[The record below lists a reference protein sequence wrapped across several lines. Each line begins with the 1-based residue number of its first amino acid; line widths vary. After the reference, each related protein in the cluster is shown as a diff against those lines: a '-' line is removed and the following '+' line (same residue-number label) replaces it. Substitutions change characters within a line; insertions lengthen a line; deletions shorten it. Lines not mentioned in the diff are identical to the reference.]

1 MGSGGSGMPLGVKP
15 TGLPPG
21 MSGMPPGMM
30 PGMMANPNMPN
41 MPPIVATVNAK
52 KQRELYVGNLP
63 TGLVTEPM
71 LRQLFSMMIEACEG
85 YDPAPGPPVL
95 NAQIRTGGNST
106 SAFAFVEFRDE
117 KISATVATFNGM
129 ELSGRHLKIS
139 HPNGYVEPPVPVET
153 LQVPPEL
160 AAKFGL
166 DSYGAMRR
174 RDTPQEAFNDRKARE
189 LLLGDLSQFCRAFY
203 HANQWEA
210 DVSLC
215 LGQPLN
221 AAGDALEIP
230 GDALQMPAA
239 EASDVARYAKGD
251 RRGERGRRDG
261 PGGAPRWGK
270 VDTRDKCTKA
280 QVTIVARVLG
290 AQNGADLYVARY
302 ANCFRG
308 RSEWNVHA
316 EEFMLADPQL
326 LALLRGGS
334 DASGDRARIL
344 RLYMSYQPCHH
355 SGGRLPEAKTP
366 EDARKQLELA
376 ARRKDQGHPT
386 SCSERLRAFY
396 EAEMREHAISLEL
409 VVADLY
415 KAMWTE
421 DLMIERA
428 PDDCVRSSA
437 YCADAASARQ
447 GILLLVANAPGVT
460 MRATDENDWAYLA
473 TLCDPAVA
481 EAYETRGQ
489 RGSAFSRVHVELRAK
504 LDGVLS
510 TFLRSL
516 RESPP
521 R

>member
-1 MGSGGSGMPLGVKP
+1 M
-15 TGLPPG
+15 
-21 MSGMPPGMM
+21 
-30 PGMMANPNMPN
+30 
-41 MPPIVATVNAK
+41 
-52 KQRELYVGNLP
+52 Q
-63 TGLVTEPM
+63 
-71 LRQLFSMMIEACEG
+71 
-85 YDPAPGPPVL
+85 VL
-95 NAQIRTGGNST
+95 TTA
-106 SAFAFVEFRDE
+106 
-117 KISATVATFNGM
+117 
-129 ELSGRHLKIS
+129 
-139 HPNGYVEPPVPVET
+139 PVP
-153 LQVPPEL
+153 
-160 AAKFGL
+160 
-166 DSYGAMRR
+166 
-174 RDTPQEAFNDRKARE
+174 
-189 LLLGDLSQFCRAFY
+189 
-203 HANQWEA
+203 H
-210 DVSLC
+210 
-215 LGQPLN
+215 
-221 AAGDALEIP
+221 
-230 GDALQMPAA
+230 
-239 EASDVARYAKGD
+239 
-251 RRGERGRRDG
+251 
-261 PGGAPRWGK
+261 
-270 VDTRDKCTKA
+270 
-280 QVTIVARVLG
+280 
-290 AQNGADLYVARY
+290 RY

-334 DASGDRARIL
+334 DAGGDRARIL

-428 PDDCVRSSA
+428 PDDCVRSST

-447 GILLLVANAPGVT
+447 GILLMVANAPGVT

-481 EAYETRGQ
+481 EAYATRGQ
-489 RGSAFSRVHVELRAK
+489 LGSAFSRVHVELRAK

-516 RESPP
+516 LESPP

>member
-1 MGSGGSGMPLGVKP
+1 
-15 TGLPPG
+15 
-21 MSGMPPGMM
+21 
-30 PGMMANPNMPN
+30 
-41 MPPIVATVNAK
+41 
-52 KQRELYVGNLP
+52 
-63 TGLVTEPM
+63 
-71 LRQLFSMMIEACEG
+71 
-85 YDPAPGPPVL
+85 VL
-95 NAQIRTGGNST
+95 TT
-106 SAFAFVEFRDE
+106 
-117 KISATVATFNGM
+117 
-129 ELSGRHLKIS
+129 
-139 HPNGYVEPPVPVET
+139 
-153 LQVPPEL
+153 
-160 AAKFGL
+160 
-166 DSYGAMRR
+166 
-174 RDTPQEAFNDRKARE
+174 TPFP
-189 LLLGDLSQFCRAFY
+189 
-203 HANQWEA
+203 H
-210 DVSLC
+210 
-215 LGQPLN
+215 
-221 AAGDALEIP
+221 
-230 GDALQMPAA
+230 
-239 EASDVARYAKGD
+239 
-251 RRGERGRRDG
+251 
-261 PGGAPRWGK
+261 
-270 VDTRDKCTKA
+270 
-280 QVTIVARVLG
+280 
-290 AQNGADLYVARY
+290 RY

-334 DASGDRARIL
+334 DAGGDRARIL

-481 EAYETRGQ
+481 EAYATRGQ
-489 RGSAFSRVHVELRAK
+489 LNHLHDHMHARAHHGALSPQVRDAWPAGLSLLACARGAPGQARRRAVHLPALAPGEPAAMIVA
-504 LDGVLS
+504 
-510 TFLRSL
+510 LRSTNSVAL
-516 RESPP
+516 YSEL
-521 R
+521 